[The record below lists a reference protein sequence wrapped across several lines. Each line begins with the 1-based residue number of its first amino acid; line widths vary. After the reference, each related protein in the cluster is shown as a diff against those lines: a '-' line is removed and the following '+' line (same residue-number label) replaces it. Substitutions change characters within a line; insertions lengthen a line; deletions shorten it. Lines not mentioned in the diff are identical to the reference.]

1 MANMSYCMFQNTLQD
16 LRHCSERL
24 DEIGGDISELSD
36 DEKRAAKR
44 LIKICRDIAEN
55 YGLDVDMQ

>member
-1 MANMSYCMFQNTLQD
+1 MPNMSYCMFQNTLQD
-16 LRHCSERL
+16 LRHCAERL

-44 LIKICRDIAEN
+44 LIQICSDISDS
-55 YGLDVDMQ
+55 YDTDI